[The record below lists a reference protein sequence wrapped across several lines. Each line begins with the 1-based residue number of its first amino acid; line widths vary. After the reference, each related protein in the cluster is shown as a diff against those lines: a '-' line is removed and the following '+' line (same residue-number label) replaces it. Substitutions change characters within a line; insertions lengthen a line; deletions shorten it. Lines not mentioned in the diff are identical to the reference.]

1 MRTSQ
6 LIFVALWS
14 VVAAAQGPSTLRPDP
29 PITCDS
35 CAEWNAKREPFRI
48 FGNTYYVGPA
58 GLSAILIA
66 SNSGLIL
73 LDGALP
79 QSAAPIDESI
89 RALGFRTS
97 DIRLIVNSHGH
108 FDHAGGIA
116 ALQRASG
123 AVVAASASSARAL
136 ERGQP
141 VDDDPQFGFGPR
153 ENGFPPVKTVRV
165 IADGETLRVGDQA
178 ITAHFT
184 PGHTPGSTTW
194 TWRSC
199 EGSRCLDIVY
209 ADSLTAVSAPGFRF
223 TGDATHPGI
232 VEAFRRSIA
241 TVERLPC
248 DVLLTVHPGFADLDK
263 KLERRRQD
271 SSTNPFI
278 SAQECRAYAANA
290 AKTLERRI
298 AEEKGT
304 KR

>member
-6 LIFVALWS
+6 LIFIALWS
-14 VVAAAQGPSTLRPDP
+14 LVAAQTTSMLRPDP

-35 CAEWNAKREPFRI
+35 CGEWNVKREPFRI
-48 FGNTYYVGPA
+48 FGNTYYVGPT
-58 GLSAILIA
+58 GLSAVLIA
-66 SNSGLIL
+66 SDRGLIL
-73 LDGALP
+73 LDGGLP
-79 QSAAPIDESI
+79 QSAALIDENI
-89 RALGFRTS
+89 RALGFQTS

-123 AVVAASASSARAL
+123 AVVAASPSTARAL

-141 VDDDPQFGFGPR
+141 VDDDPQFGFGPK
-153 ENGFPPVKTVRV
+153 ENGFPPMKTVRV

-199 EGSRCLDIVY
+199 EGSRCLDVVY

-223 TGDATHPGI
+223 TGDAAHPGI
-232 VEAFRRSIA
+232 VDAFRRSMA

-263 KLERRRQD
+263 KLERRRQGA
-271 SSTNPFI
+271 STNPFI
-278 SAQECRAYAANA
+278 GAQECRAYAATA
-290 AKTLERRI
+290 ARTLDRRI
-298 AEEKGT
+298 ADEKSA
-304 KR
+304 KP